1 MSMRIVSQL
10 AVCIASALLLAAC
23 GGKPGVQAPGTAPGP
38 PLRTI
43 TLQAVRAAAEWRLDG
58 TVEAIDHA
66 TVAAQTSGRV
76 EAINYDV
83 GDYVPAG
90 VVIVRLR
97 ATEQH
102 AGLLGAKAALR
113 AASARALEAETRYG
127 RIRDMFERQ
136 VLPKSDFDRATAERD
151 AARAQL
157 SAARAAVIGAQQ
169 GVAYTEVRAPYAGV
183 VIQRLV
189 QVGETVAPGTPL
201 MSGVSLRHLRVVVD
215 IPQPIIDAVRRDMKA
230 AIYVEGR
237 RIEATHVTVFPVA
250 STPSNTFRAWLE
262 LPEGFS
268 GISPGMLVKVGLV
281 VGERAQLLVP
291 ESAIVRRSDVTAVYL
306 LQQGGW
312 TSMQQVRL
320 GEAVGDGFEVLS
332 GLRPGDRIAL
342 DPVAAIERLEPATS
356 DTSAAP

>member
-1 MSMRIVSQL
+1 MSIVRRF
-10 AVCIASALLLAAC
+10 AVCAASALLLAAC
-23 GGKPGVQAPGTAPGP
+23 GGRPGAQAPAIAPGP
-38 PLRTI
+38 PLRSI
-43 TLQAVRAAAEWRLDG
+43 TLQPTRTTAEWRLDG

-76 EAINYDV
+76 EAIHYDV

-90 VVIVRLR
+90 AVIVRLR
-97 ATEQH
+97 AIEQH

-113 AASARALEAETRYG
+113 AASARAREAQSRYG
-127 RIRDMFERQ
+127 RIRDMYERQ
-136 VLPKSDFDRATAERD
+136 VLPKSDFDRALAERD
-151 AARAQL
+151 AATAQL
-157 SAARAAVIGAQQ
+157 TAARAALISAQQ

-183 VIQRLV
+183 VTQRLV

-215 IPQPIIDAVRRDMKA
+215 IPQPIIDSVRRNMKA
-230 AIYVEGR
+230 AIYLDGR

-262 LPEGFS
+262 LPEGIS

-281 VGERAQLLVP
+281 VGEREQLLVP
-291 ESAIVRRSDVTAVYL
+291 GSAIVRRSDVTAVYL
-306 LQQGGW
+306 IGKGGW
-312 TSMQQVRL
+312 TSLQQVRL

-332 GLRPGDRIAL
+332 GLMPGDRVAL
-342 DPVAAIERLEPATS
+342 DPVAAMSRLESANP